1 MRNGFIKLT
10 LIVAVLL
17 CASVVFGSLLLTNVE
32 NNVGMAAN
40 ALTYDVFR
48 GEFISSVNES
58 GEIESSSNVEVRCN
72 VKSKGRGGTT
82 ILSLIPEG
90 TMVEKGDFLGQL
102 DDSVLQEQLTEQK
115 INVAQDSADAIQAES
130 DLDTAKRVLDEFL
143 NGTFEQDRAELEA
156 EVALAKETA
165 RRAREYKKYS
175 EGLNRKGYITRT
187 QLEADSYAEEKADL
201 DLKLALQKLLVFEKF
216 TRERMV
222 AEFEAEIR
230 KQEANVAATEY
241 TLELSNLKQAEFE
254 DQVASCRVVAPSAG
268 MVVYANE
275 TDRRGDA
282 SFVIEEG
289 AILRDGQVIFR
300 LPDPTKMQVRT
311 KVNDSKI
318 NQISP
323 GMKAV
328 VRVDTSPE
336 TPIAAVVR
344 KVNAF
349 PEPRRWFQAPIEYEV
364 FVDVLEES
372 PLIRSG
378 LRGKVEIFIERIENV
393 VQAPVSSL
401 VRKDDLFY
409 VFVKDKK
416 HRIEPRLVEIGSN
429 NEKFVIVKS
438 GLEVG
443 EQVLVD
449 ADNYI
454 DEVVFPTAS

>member
-17 CASVVFGSLLLTNVE
+17 CASVVFGSLFLTNVE

-216 TRERMV
+216 TRARMV
-222 AEFEAEIR
+222 AEFEAEIK

-241 TLELSNLKQAEFE
+241 TLELRNLKQAEFE
-254 DQVASCRVVAPSAG
+254 DQVAS
-268 MVVYANE
+268 
-275 TDRRGDA
+275 
-282 SFVIEEG
+282 
-289 AILRDGQVIFR
+289 
-300 LPDPTKMQVRT
+300 
-311 KVNDSKI
+311 
-318 NQISP
+318 
-323 GMKAV
+323 
-328 VRVDTSPE
+328 
-336 TPIAAVVR
+336 
-344 KVNAF
+344 
-349 PEPRRWFQAPIEYEV
+349 
-364 FVDVLEES
+364 
-372 PLIRSG
+372 
-378 LRGKVEIFIERIENV
+378 
-393 VQAPVSSL
+393 
-401 VRKDDLFY
+401 
-409 VFVKDKK
+409 
-416 HRIEPRLVEIGSN
+416 
-429 NEKFVIVKS
+429 
-438 GLEVG
+438 
-443 EQVLVD
+443 
-449 ADNYI
+449 
-454 DEVVFPTAS
+454 